1 MQLRATA
8 EFPSEL
14 VKGWLKIIFAKE
26 HARQFQLIQFVA
38 KLLGIDEWRSENL
51 KWPRCAATFGNICT
65 LEQTHTG
72 IDRRGI
78 ERRHVGRG
86 HDPRQARLVKPHGAL
101 PAFHW

>member
-1 MQLRATA
+1 MQLRAAA
-8 EFPSEL
+8 ECTFKF
-14 VKGWLKIIFAKE
+14 VKGWLKIIFPKE
-26 HARQFQLIQFVA
+26 HTRQIELIQLVA
-38 KLLGIDEWRSENL
+38 KPLGIDVGRAEDF